1 MEIMAI
7 TADDHARLESAGG
20 YLKQYGQNVRR
31 WIENGYVAA
40 EDCYVFYAGGTVTGG
55 VCFSDNTPEERE
67 ILDFAL
73 IDAEMPN
80 GAQALKKAVKT
91 AVKAETKSIGYDL
104 YNDTEQ
110 YADIL
115 DVFLLAGFHI
125 AQTKKSYIY
134 ERPEPPQSIGD
145 LTYRSI
151 AETGEEIFVSAVKEA
166 TAGTL
171 DRLMADD
178 AARLGGD
185 RAALEYVGS
194 MKELDFNADWWRL
207 GYCGGELAGLVLPQK
222 LGDTIGAINYIGVL
236 PGFRGHSCGSM
247 LIAEGTRIL
256 HENGMREIIAD
267 IDTMNYPMAAALER
281 VGYVFRM
288 DESVLRWNNGTV
300 DA

>member
-1 MEIMAI
+1 
-7 TADDHARLESAGG
+7 
-20 YLKQYGQNVRR
+20 
-31 WIENGYVAA
+31 
-40 EDCYVFYAGGTVTGG
+40 
-55 VCFSDNTPEERE
+55 
-67 ILDFAL
+67 
-73 IDAEMPN
+73 
-80 GAQALKKAVKT
+80 
-91 AVKAETKSIGYDL
+91 
-104 YNDTEQ
+104 
-110 YADIL
+110 
-115 DVFLLAGFHI
+115 
-125 AQTKKSYIY
+125 
-134 ERPEPPQSIGD
+134 
-145 LTYRSI
+145 
-151 AETGEEIFVSAVKEA
+151 
-166 TAGTL
+166 
-171 DRLMADD
+171 MADD